1 MATKPEAAGAAAA
14 EKPKSKKM
22 LFIIIGVLVLALG
35 GGAAAFFLLKKHPEE
50 GGETATKSAH
60 APAPRK
66 APDPKSPPTYLPLE
80 SMVVNLADPGGVR
93 FAQLGITLKVEDSK
107 TADSVKLFMPS
118 VRNAVLL
125 LVSQRSADELLA
137 VEGKEKLSR
146 AIIREVSLQL
156 GYDVGD
162 DEDED
167 DAKSSSK
174 RKRRAPAYTP
184 VQEVLFSSFIIQ

>member
-1 MATKPEAAGAAAA
+1 MATKPEAASAAAA

-22 LFIIIGVLVLALG
+22 LFIIIGVVVLALG
-35 GGAAAFFLLKKHPEE
+35 GGAAAFFMLKKHPEE
-50 GGETATKSAH
+50 GGEAAAKTAH

-66 APDPKSPPTYLPLE
+66 APDPKAPPTYLPLE
-80 SMVVNLADPGGVR
+80 SMVVNLADAGGSR

-107 TADSVKLFMPS
+107 TADNVKLFMPS

-162 DEDED
+162 DDEED
-167 DAKSSSK
+167 DGKSSK